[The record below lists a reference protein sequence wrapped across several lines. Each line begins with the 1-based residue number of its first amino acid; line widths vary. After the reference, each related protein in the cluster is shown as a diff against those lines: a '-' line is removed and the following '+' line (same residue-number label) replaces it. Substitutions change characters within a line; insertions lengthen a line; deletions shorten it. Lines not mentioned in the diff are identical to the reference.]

1 MIFSKFLIED
11 KYNQY
16 EAKTL
21 YDLSSATP
29 EVLSLNELFAQ
40 FFTEEEKQ
48 QTLNE
53 LLNLK
58 LSYSEQFGLASTRQK
73 LASTIYANSGLSAE
87 NFMITTGASEAI
99 FLVFSTL
106 FNAGD
111 KIIVQKPIYQSLY
124 QIALDRGVEII
135 DWDYEIKQSF
145 AENLNTL
152 SKLLMS
158 HSEAKALVINNP
170 NNPLGIGF
178 DEGRL
183 TQISKLIE
191 ERLLIADEVARGI
204 SLRPI
209 KSAIEV
215 HTNSIVISDLSKSY
229 SLPGLRLGW
238 IACKYPSLFEKFS
251 AQKNYLSLRSP
262 ILSELIAE
270 KVLDHHLEIAAKN
283 RKLIAENLESVF
295 SLEPS
300 KNFFACDFDKNEIL
314 GHCIFPK
321 LTKDQ
326 NYLDQLFVGHG
337 IFIAEGK
344 LFGKQYQGRIR
355 IGLAKNQFKNQSIE
369 EKQSANIEN

>member
-1 MIFSKFLIED
+1 MVFSKFLIED

-21 YDLSSATP
+21 YDLSSASP
-29 EVLSLNELFAQ
+29 EALSLNGLFTE

-48 QTLNE
+48 KTLNE

-58 LSYSEQFGLASTRQK
+58 LSYSEQFGLEATRQK
-73 LASTIYANSGLSAE
+73 LSSTIYKSSGFNAE

-106 FNAGD
+106 FSVGD

-124 QIALDRGVEII
+124 QIALDRGIEII
-135 DWDYEIKQSF
+135 DWNYEIKQSF
-145 AENLNTL
+145 TENINTL

-158 HSEAKALVINNP
+158 YPEAKALVINNP

-204 SLRPI
+204 SLKPI
-209 KSAIEV
+209 KSAIEI
-215 HTNSIVISDLSKSY
+215 HENSIVISDLSKSY

-238 IACKYPSLFEKFS
+238 ITCKYPSLFEKFS

-262 ILSELIAE
+262 ILSELLAE

-283 RKLIAENLESVF
+283 QKLVSENLDSVF
-295 SLEPS
+295 SLDPI
-300 KNFFACDFDKNEIL
+300 KNFFECDFDKNEIL

-326 NYLDQLFVGHG
+326 NYLNQLFVGHG

-344 LFGKQYQGRIR
+344 LFGKQYQDRIR
-355 IGLAKNQFKNQSIE
+355 IGLAKNQFK
-369 EKQSANIEN
+369 K

>member
-29 EVLSLNELFAQ
+29 EVLSLNELFAE
-40 FFTEEEKQ
+40 FFSEDEKQ
-48 QTLNE
+48 QTLSQ

-58 LSYSEQFGLASTRQK
+58 LSYSEQFGLVTTRQK
-73 LASTIYANSGLSAE
+73 LASTIYLNSSHKDEKLTAE

-124 QIALDRGVEII
+124 QIALDRGVEIL

-145 AENLNTL
+145 TENLNTL
-152 SKLLMS
+152 SKLLMN
-158 HSEAKALVINNP
+158 HPEAKALVINNP

-204 SLRPI
+204 SLKPI

-283 RKLIAENLESVF
+283 QKLIAENLESVF
-295 SLEPS
+295 SLDPS
-300 KNFFACDFDKNEIL
+300 KNFFECDFDKSEIL

-326 NYLDQLFVGHG
+326 KYLNQLFVGHG

-344 LFGKQYQGRIR
+344 LFGKRYQERIR
-355 IGLAKNQFKNQSIE
+355 IGLAKNQFK
-369 EKQSANIEN
+369 K